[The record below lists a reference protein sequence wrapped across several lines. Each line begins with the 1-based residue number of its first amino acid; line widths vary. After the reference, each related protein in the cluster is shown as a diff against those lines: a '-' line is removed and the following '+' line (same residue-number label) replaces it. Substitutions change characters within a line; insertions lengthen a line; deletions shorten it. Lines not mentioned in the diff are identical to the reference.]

1 MLIGIISKA
10 GIEKS
15 LDLASKIADKISIDH
30 DVWTSDVDD
39 IDTYRSKFKD
49 TQLVITLGGDG
60 TILRVARSISSFQ
73 IPILG
78 INLGRVG
85 FMTEIPYSDS
95 LKILDEVLKDINKF
109 RIEKRLMLKA
119 TGISNNQK
127 FELNALNDIVLGH
140 QSVSR
145 LMDIDVYVDSE
156 LMAEYRADGII
167 ISSPSGSTGYSL
179 AAGGPIITPEQK
191 LMLIQPIAPHMSLD
205 VGVVVP
211 DNSKISINIA
221 SPNKAVVSADGF
233 DEVVLGE
240 KDKIDVEI
248 SKHVTRFIRL
258 NNQSDF
264 YKQLTSF
271 QSNLLY
277 LIIS

>member
-1 MLIGIISKA
+1 MYIGIISKV
-10 GIEKS
+10 GIQKS
-15 LDLASKIADKISIDH
+15 LTLANDLELSLNKDH
-30 DVWTSDVDD
+30 DVWISDVDE
-39 IDTYRSKFKD
+39 IDSHNKSFSTTD
-49 TQLVITLGGDG
+49 LLITLGGDG
-60 TILRVARSISSFQ
+60 TILRVARSTIGYD

-85 FMTEIPYSDS
+85 FMTEIPYEFAINTI
-95 LKILDEVLKDINKF
+95 KEVLSDFSKM
-109 RIEKRLMLKA
+109 RIEERIMLSAK
-119 TGISNNQK
+119 GVSNNKQ

-145 LMDIDVYVDSE
+145 LMDIDVYVDSAQ
-156 LMAEYRADGII
+156 MAQYRADGII

-211 DNSKISINIA
+211 SNSKISINIT

-233 DEVVLGE
+233 DEVVLGST
-240 KDKIDVEI
+240 DKIDVEI
-248 SKHVTRFIRL
+248 SKSLTKFIRL
-258 NNQSDF
+258 NPESDF
-264 YKQLTSF
+264 YSQLTTRLKRDVLK
-271 QSNLLY
+271 NN
-277 LIIS
+277 

>member
-15 LDLASKIADKISIDH
+15 LDLASKIADKISIAH
-30 DVWTSDVDD
+30 DVWVSDVDD

-60 TILRVARSISSFQ
+60 TILRVARSISSFE

-167 ISSPSGSTGYSL
+167 ISS
-179 AAGGPIITPEQK
+179 EQK

-211 DNSKISINIA
+211 DDSKISINIA

-264 YKQLTSF
+264 YKQLTSRLKRDVLK
-271 QSNLLY
+271 NE
-277 LIIS
+277 

>member
-1 MLIGIISKA
+1 MHIGIISKV
-10 GIEKS
+10 GIQKS
-15 LDLASKIADKISIDH
+15 LTLANDLVLSLKKDH
-30 DVWTSDVDD
+30 DVWVSDVDE
-39 IDTYRSKFKD
+39 IDSYTKSFAKTD
-49 TQLVITLGGDG
+49 VLITLGGDG
-60 TILRVARSISSFQ
+60 TILRVARSTIGHD

-85 FMTEIPYSDS
+85 FMTEIPYEYAINTI
-95 LKILDEVLKDINKF
+95 KEVLADFSKM
-109 RIEKRLMLKA
+109 RIEERIMLSAK
-119 TGISNNQK
+119 GVSNNKQ

-145 LMDIDVYVDSE
+145 LMDIDVYVDSAQ
-156 LMAEYRADGII
+156 MAQYRADGII

-211 DNSKISINIA
+211 SHSKISINIT

-233 DEVVLGE
+233 DEVVLG
-240 KDKIDVEI
+240 
-248 SKHVTRFIRL
+248 
-258 NNQSDF
+258 
-264 YKQLTSF
+264 
-271 QSNLLY
+271 
-277 LIIS
+277 

>member
-15 LDLASKIADKISIDH
+15 LDLASQIADKISMGH
-30 DVWTSDVDD
+30 DVWESDVDD

-264 YKQLTSF
+264 YKQLTSRLKRDVLK
-271 QSNLLY
+271 NE
-277 LIIS
+277 

>member
-1 MLIGIISKA
+1 MHIGIISKV
-10 GIEKS
+10 GIQKS
-15 LDLASKIADKISIDH
+15 LTLANDLELSLKKDH
-30 DVWTSDVDD
+30 DVWISDVDE
-39 IDTYRSKFKD
+39 IDSYAKSFAKTD
-49 TQLVITLGGDG
+49 VLITLGGDG
-60 TILRVARSISSFQ
+60 TILRVARSTIGHD

-85 FMTEIPYSDS
+85 FMTEIPYEHAINTI
-95 LKILDEVLKDINKF
+95 KEVLADFSKM
-109 RIEKRLMLKA
+109 RIEERIMLSAK
-119 TGISNNQK
+119 GVSNNKQ

-145 LMDIDVYVDSE
+145 LMDIDVYVDSAQ
-156 LMAEYRADGII
+156 MAQYRADGII

-211 DNSKISINIA
+211 SHSKISINIT

-233 DEVVLGE
+233 DEVVLGST
-240 KDKIDVEI
+240 DKIDVEI
-248 SKHVTRFIRL
+248 SKSLTKFIRL
-258 NNQSDF
+258 NPESDF
-264 YKQLTSF
+264 YSQLTTRLKRDVLK
-271 QSNLLY
+271 NN
-277 LIIS
+277 

>member
-15 LDLASKIADKISIDH
+15 LELASKISDKISINH
-30 DVWTSDVDD
+30 DVWISDVDD

-60 TILRVARSISSFQ
+60 TILRVARSISSFE

-95 LKILDEVLKDINKF
+95 IKILDEVLKDINKF

-119 TGISNNQK
+119 TGISNNKK

-258 NNQSDF
+258 NKQSDF
-264 YKQLTSF
+264 YKQLTSR
-271 QSNLLY
+271 LKRDVLKKE
-277 LIIS
+277 

>member
-15 LDLASKIADKISIDH
+15 LDLASKIADKISIAH

-60 TILRVARSISSFQ
+60 TILRVARSISSFE

-264 YKQLTSF
+264 YKQLTSRLKRDVLK
-271 QSNLLY
+271 NE
-277 LIIS
+277 

>member
-39 IDTYRSKFKD
+39 IDTYRSKFND

-60 TILRVARSISSFQ
+60 TILRVARSISSFE

-156 LMAEYRADGII
+156 LMAEFRADGII

-179 AAGGPIITPEQK
+179 AAGGPIIPPEQK

-264 YKQLTSF
+264 YKQLTSRLKRDVLK
-271 QSNLLY
+271 NE
-277 LIIS
+277 

>member
-1 MLIGIISKA
+1 MHIGIISKV
-10 GIEKS
+10 GIQKS
-15 LDLASKIADKISIDH
+15 LTLANDLELSLKKDH
-30 DVWTSDVDD
+30 DVWISDVDE
-39 IDTYRSKFKD
+39 IDSYAKSFAKTD
-49 TQLVITLGGDG
+49 VLITLGGDG
-60 TILRVARSISSFQ
+60 TILRVARSTIGYD

-85 FMTEIPYSDS
+85 FMTEIPYEHAINTI
-95 LKILDEVLKDINKF
+95 KEVLANFSKM
-109 RIEKRLMLKA
+109 RIEERIMISAK
-119 TGISNNQK
+119 GVSNNKQ

-145 LMDIDVYVDSE
+145 LMDIDVYVDSAQ
-156 LMAEYRADGII
+156 MAQYRADGII

-211 DNSKISINIA
+211 SHSKISINIT

-233 DEVVLGE
+233 DEVVLGST
-240 KDKIDVEI
+240 DKIDVEI
-248 SKHVTRFIRL
+248 SKSLTKFIRL
-258 NNQSDF
+258 NPESDF
-264 YKQLTSF
+264 YSQLTTRLKRDVLK
-271 QSNLLY
+271 NN
-277 LIIS
+277 

>member
-1 MLIGIISKA
+1 MRIGIISKV
-10 GIEKS
+10 GIQKS
-15 LDLASKIADKISIDH
+15 LTLANDLELLLKKDH
-30 DVWTSDVDD
+30 DVWISDVDE
-39 IDTYRSKFKD
+39 IDSYAKSFAKTD
-49 TQLVITLGGDG
+49 VLITLGGDG
-60 TILRVARSISSFQ
+60 TILRVARSTIGHD

-85 FMTEIPYSDS
+85 FMTEIPYEHAINTI
-95 LKILDEVLKDINKF
+95 KEVLANFSKM
-109 RIEKRLMLKA
+109 RIEERIMLSAK
-119 TGISNNQK
+119 GVSNNKQ

-145 LMDIDVYVDSE
+145 LMDIDVYVDSAQ
-156 LMAEYRADGII
+156 MAQYRADGII

-211 DNSKISINIA
+211 SHSKISINIT

-233 DEVVLGE
+233 DEVVLGST
-240 KDKIDVEI
+240 DKIDVEI
-248 SKHVTRFIRL
+248 SKSLTKFIRL
-258 NNQSDF
+258 NPESDF
-264 YKQLTSF
+264 YSQLTTRLKRDVLK
-271 QSNLLY
+271 NN
-277 LIIS
+277 

>member
-1 MLIGIISKA
+1 MHIGIISKV
-10 GIEKS
+10 GIQKS
-15 LDLASKIADKISIDH
+15 LTLANDLELSLKKDH
-30 DVWTSDVDD
+30 DVWISDVDE
-39 IDTYRSKFKD
+39 IDSYAKSFAKTD
-49 TQLVITLGGDG
+49 VLITLGGDG
-60 TILRVARSISSFQ
+60 TILRVARSTIGHD

-85 FMTEIPYSDS
+85 FMTEIPYEYAINTI
-95 LKILDEVLKDINKF
+95 KEVLADFSKM
-109 RIEKRLMLKA
+109 RIEERIMLSAK
-119 TGISNNQK
+119 GVSNNKQ

-145 LMDIDVYVDSE
+145 LMDIDVYVDSAQ
-156 LMAEYRADGII
+156 MAQYRADGII

-211 DNSKISINIA
+211 SHSKISINIT

-233 DEVVLGE
+233 DEVVLGST
-240 KDKIDVEI
+240 DKIDVEI
-248 SKHVTRFIRL
+248 SKSLTKFIRL
-258 NNQSDF
+258 NPESDF
-264 YKQLTSF
+264 YSQLTTRLKRDVLK
-271 QSNLLY
+271 NN
-277 LIIS
+277 

>member
-15 LDLASKIADKISIDH
+15 LDLASKIADKISMGH
-30 DVWTSDVDD
+30 DVWESDVDD
-39 IDTYRSKFKD
+39 IDTYRSKFND

-60 TILRVARSISSFQ
+60 TILRVARSISSFE

-264 YKQLTSF
+264 YKQLTSRLKRDVLK
-271 QSNLLY
+271 NE
-277 LIIS
+277 

>member
-264 YKQLTSF
+264 YKQLTSRLKRDVLK
-271 QSNLLY
+271 NE
-277 LIIS
+277 

>member
-1 MLIGIISKA
+1 MLIGIISKS

-15 LDLASKIADKISIDH
+15 LDLASKIADKISMDH
-30 DVWTSDVDD
+30 DVWVSDVDD

-264 YKQLTSF
+264 YKQLTSRLKRDVLK
-271 QSNLLY
+271 NE
-277 LIIS
+277 

>member
-1 MLIGIISKA
+1 MHIGIISKV
-10 GIEKS
+10 GIQKS
-15 LDLASKIADKISIDH
+15 LTLANDLELLLKKDH
-30 DVWTSDVDD
+30 DVWISDVDE
-39 IDTYRSKFKD
+39 IDSYAKSFAKTD
-49 TQLVITLGGDG
+49 VLITLGGDG
-60 TILRVARSISSFQ
+60 TILRVARSTIGHD

-85 FMTEIPYSDS
+85 FMTEIPYEHAINTI
-95 LKILDEVLKDINKF
+95 KEVLANFSKM
-109 RIEKRLMLKA
+109 RIEERIMISAK
-119 TGISNNQK
+119 GVSNNKQ

-145 LMDIDVYVDSE
+145 LMDIDVYVDSAQ
-156 LMAEYRADGII
+156 MAQYRADGII

-211 DNSKISINIA
+211 SHSKISINIT

-233 DEVVLGE
+233 DEVVLGST
-240 KDKIDVEI
+240 DKIDVEI
-248 SKHVTRFIRL
+248 SKSLTKFIRL
-258 NNQSDF
+258 NPESDF
-264 YKQLTSF
+264 YSQLTTRLKRDVLK
-271 QSNLLY
+271 NN
-277 LIIS
+277 

>member
-1 MLIGIISKA
+1 MHIGIISKV
-10 GIEKS
+10 GIQKS
-15 LDLASKIADKISIDH
+15 LTLANDLVLSLKKDH
-30 DVWTSDVDD
+30 DVWVSDVDE
-39 IDTYRSKFKD
+39 IDSYTKSFAKTD
-49 TQLVITLGGDG
+49 VLITLGGDG
-60 TILRVARSISSFQ
+60 TILRVARSTIGHD

-85 FMTEIPYSDS
+85 FMTEIPYEHAINTI
-95 LKILDEVLKDINKF
+95 KEVLANFSKM
-109 RIEKRLMLKA
+109 RIEERIMISAK
-119 TGISNNQK
+119 GVSNNKQ

-145 LMDIDVYVDSE
+145 LMDIDVYVDSAQ
-156 LMAEYRADGII
+156 MAQYRADGII

-211 DNSKISINIA
+211 SHSKISINIT

-233 DEVVLGE
+233 DEVVLGST
-240 KDKIDVEI
+240 DKIDVEI
-248 SKHVTRFIRL
+248 SKSLTKFIRL
-258 NNQSDF
+258 NPESDF
-264 YKQLTSF
+264 YSQLTTRLKRDVLK
-271 QSNLLY
+271 NN
-277 LIIS
+277 

>member
-1 MLIGIISKA
+1 MHIGIISKV
-10 GIEKS
+10 GIQKS
-15 LDLASKIADKISIDH
+15 LTLANDLELSLKKDH
-30 DVWTSDVDD
+30 DVWVSDVDE
-39 IDTYRSKFKD
+39 IDSYTKSFAKTD
-49 TQLVITLGGDG
+49 VLITLGGDG
-60 TILRVARSISSFQ
+60 TILRVARSTIGHD

-85 FMTEIPYSDS
+85 FMTEIPYEYAINTI
-95 LKILDEVLKDINKF
+95 KEVLADFSKM
-109 RIEKRLMLKA
+109 RIEERIMLSAK
-119 TGISNNQK
+119 GVSNNKQ

-145 LMDIDVYVDSE
+145 LMDIDVYVDSAQ
-156 LMAEYRADGII
+156 MAQYRADGII

-211 DNSKISINIA
+211 SHSKISINIT

-233 DEVVLGE
+233 DEVVLGST
-240 KDKIDVEI
+240 DKIDVEI
-248 SKHVTRFIRL
+248 SKSLTKFIRL
-258 NNQSDF
+258 NPESDF
-264 YKQLTSF
+264 YSQLTTRLKRDVLK
-271 QSNLLY
+271 NN
-277 LIIS
+277 

>member
-10 GIEKS
+10 GIEIS
-15 LDLASKIADKISIDH
+15 LDLASKIADKISMDH
-30 DVWTSDVDD
+30 DVWVSDVDD
-39 IDTYRSKFKD
+39 IDTYRFKFKD

-60 TILRVARSISSFQ
+60 TILRVARSISSFE

-205 VGVVVP
+205 VGVIVP
-211 DNSKISINIA
+211 DHSKISINIA

-258 NNQSDF
+258 KSPSDF
-264 YKQLTSF
+264 YKQLTSRLKRDVLK
-271 QSNLLY
+271 NE
-277 LIIS
+277 

>member
-179 AAGGPIITPEQK
+179 AAGGPIISPEQK

-264 YKQLTSF
+264 YKQLTSRLKRDVLK
-271 QSNLLY
+271 NE
-277 LIIS
+277 

>member
-15 LDLASKIADKISIDH
+15 LDLASKIADKISIAH
-30 DVWTSDVDD
+30 DVWVSDVDD

-264 YKQLTSF
+264 YKQLTSRLKRDVLK
-271 QSNLLY
+271 NE
-277 LIIS
+277 

>member
-10 GIEKS
+10 RIEKS
-15 LDLASKIADKISIDH
+15 LDLASKIADKISIAH
-30 DVWTSDVDD
+30 DVWVSDVDD

-60 TILRVARSISSFQ
+60 TILRVARSISSFE

-179 AAGGPIITPEQK
+179 AAGGSIITPEQK

-205 VGVVVP
+205 VGVIVP
-211 DNSKISINIA
+211 DHSKISINIA

-233 DEVVLGE
+233 DEVVLGST
-240 KDKIDVEI
+240 DKIDVEI
-248 SKHVTRFIRL
+248 SKSLTKFIRL
-258 NNQSDF
+258 NPESDF
-264 YKQLTSF
+264 YSQLTTRLKRDVLK
-271 QSNLLY
+271 NN
-277 LIIS
+277 

>member
-1 MLIGIISKA
+1 MHIGIISKV
-10 GIEKS
+10 GIQKS
-15 LDLASKIADKISIDH
+15 LTLANDLELLLKKDH
-30 DVWTSDVDD
+30 DVWISDVDE
-39 IDTYRSKFKD
+39 IDSYAKSFAKTD
-49 TQLVITLGGDG
+49 VLITLGGDG
-60 TILRVARSISSFQ
+60 TILRVARSTIGHD

-85 FMTEIPYSDS
+85 FMTEIPYEHAINTI
-95 LKILDEVLKDINKF
+95 KEVLANFSKM
-109 RIEKRLMLKA
+109 RIEERIMLSAK
-119 TGISNNQK
+119 GVSNNKQ

-145 LMDIDVYVDSE
+145 LMDIDVYVDSAQ
-156 LMAEYRADGII
+156 MAQYRADGII

-211 DNSKISINIA
+211 SHSKISINIT

-233 DEVVLGE
+233 DEVVLGST
-240 KDKIDVEI
+240 DKIDVEI
-248 SKHVTRFIRL
+248 SKSLTKFIRL
-258 NNQSDF
+258 NPESDF
-264 YKQLTSF
+264 YSQLTTRLKRDVLK
-271 QSNLLY
+271 NN
-277 LIIS
+277 

>member
-15 LDLASKIADKISIDH
+15 LDLASKIADKISIAH
-30 DVWTSDVDD
+30 DVWVSDVDD

-60 TILRVARSISSFQ
+60 TILRVARSISSFE

-145 LMDIDVYVDSE
+145 LRDIDVYVDSE

-240 KDKIDVEI
+240 KDKIDVET

-264 YKQLTSF
+264 YKQLTSRLKRDVLK
-271 QSNLLY
+271 NE
-277 LIIS
+277 

>member
-15 LDLASKIADKISIDH
+15 LDLASKIADKISIAH
-30 DVWTSDVDD
+30 DVWVSDVDD

-60 TILRVARSISSFQ
+60 TILRVARSISSFE

-211 DNSKISINIA
+211 DDSKISINIA

-264 YKQLTSF
+264 YKQLTSRLKRDVLK
-271 QSNLLY
+271 NE
-277 LIIS
+277 

>member
-240 KDKIDVEI
+240 KDKIDVET

-264 YKQLTSF
+264 YKQLTSR
-271 QSNLLY
+271 SKRDVLKNE
-277 LIIS
+277 

>member
-1 MLIGIISKA
+1 MHIGIISKV
-10 GIEKS
+10 GIQKS
-15 LDLASKIADKISIDH
+15 LTLANDLELLLKKDH
-30 DVWTSDVDD
+30 EVWISDVDE
-39 IDTYRSKFKD
+39 IDSYTKSFAKTD
-49 TQLVITLGGDG
+49 VLITLGGDG
-60 TILRVARSISSFQ
+60 TILRVARSTIGYD

-85 FMTEIPYSDS
+85 FMTEIPYEYAINTI
-95 LKILDEVLKDINKF
+95 KEVLADFSKI
-109 RIEKRLMLKA
+109 RIEERIMISAK
-119 TGISNNQK
+119 GVSNNKQ

-145 LMDIDVYVDSE
+145 LMDIDVYVDSTQ
-156 LMAEYRADGII
+156 MAQYRADGII

-211 DNSKISINIA
+211 SHSKISINIT

-233 DEVVLGE
+233 DEVVLGST
-240 KDKIDVEI
+240 DKIDVEI
-248 SKHVTRFIRL
+248 SESLTKFIRL
-258 NNQSDF
+258 NPESDF
-264 YKQLTSF
+264 YSQLTTRLKRDVLK
-271 QSNLLY
+271 NN
-277 LIIS
+277 

>member
-15 LDLASKIADKISIDH
+15 LDLAGKIADKISMDH
-30 DVWTSDVDD
+30 DVWVSDVDD

-60 TILRVARSISSFQ
+60 TILRVARSISSFE

-264 YKQLTSF
+264 YKQLTSRLKRDVLK
-271 QSNLLY
+271 NE
-277 LIIS
+277 

>member
-30 DVWTSDVDD
+30 DVWKSDVDD

-264 YKQLTSF
+264 YKQITSRLKRDVLK
-271 QSNLLY
+271 NE
-277 LIIS
+277 

>member
-240 KDKIDVEI
+240 KDKIDVET
-248 SKHVTRFIRL
+248 SKNVTRFIRL

-264 YKQLTSF
+264 YKQLTSRLKRDVLK
-271 QSNLLY
+271 NE
-277 LIIS
+277 

>member
-15 LDLASKIADKISIDH
+15 LDLATKIVEKISNDH
-30 DVWTSDVDD
+30 DVWLSDVDD
-39 IDTYRSKFKD
+39 IDIYRPKFNN
-49 TQLVITLGGDG
+49 TQLIITLGGDG
-60 TILRVARSISSFQ
+60 TILRVARSVSSFE

-95 LKILDEVLKDINKF
+95 MQILSEVLKNINKF

-119 TGISNNQK
+119 IGISNNKK
-127 FELNALNDIVLGH
+127 FELSALNDIVLGH

-156 LMAEYRADGII
+156 LMAQYRADGII

-205 VGVVVP
+205 VGVIVP
-211 DNSKISINIA
+211 DYSKISINIA

-264 YKQLTSF
+264 YKQLTTRLKRDVLK
-271 QSNLLY
+271 NE
-277 LIIS
+277 

>member
-15 LDLASKIADKISIDH
+15 LDLASKIADKISMDH
-30 DVWTSDVDD
+30 DVWISDVDD

-60 TILRVARSISSFQ
+60 TILRVARSISSFE

-211 DNSKISINIA
+211 DDSKISINIA

-264 YKQLTSF
+264 YKQLTSRLKRDVLK
-271 QSNLLY
+271 NE
-277 LIIS
+277 

>member
-1 MLIGIISKA
+1 MHIGIISKV
-10 GIEKS
+10 GIQKS
-15 LDLASKIADKISIDH
+15 LTLANDLVLSLKKDH
-30 DVWTSDVDD
+30 DVWVSDVDE
-39 IDTYRSKFKD
+39 IDSYTKSFAKTD
-49 TQLVITLGGDG
+49 VLITLGGDG
-60 TILRVARSISSFQ
+60 TILRVARSTIGHD

-85 FMTEIPYSDS
+85 FMTEIPYEYAINTI
-95 LKILDEVLKDINKF
+95 KEVLADFSKM
-109 RIEKRLMLKA
+109 RIEERIMLSAK
-119 TGISNNQK
+119 GVSNNKQ

-145 LMDIDVYVDSE
+145 LMDIDVYVDSAQ
-156 LMAEYRADGII
+156 MAQYRADGII

-211 DNSKISINIA
+211 SHSKISINIT

-233 DEVVLGE
+233 DEVVLGST
-240 KDKIDVEI
+240 DKIDVEI
-248 SKHVTRFIRL
+248 SKSLTKFIRL
-258 NNQSDF
+258 NPESDF
-264 YKQLTSF
+264 YSQLTTRLKRDVLK
-271 QSNLLY
+271 NN
-277 LIIS
+277 

>member
-1 MLIGIISKA
+1 
-10 GIEKS
+10 
-15 LDLASKIADKISIDH
+15 
-30 DVWTSDVDD
+30 
-39 IDTYRSKFKD
+39 
-49 TQLVITLGGDG
+49 
-60 TILRVARSISSFQ
+60 
-73 IPILG
+73 
-78 INLGRVG
+78 
-85 FMTEIPYSDS
+85 MTEIPYSDS
-95 LKILDEVLKDINKF
+95 LEILAEVLKDVNKF

-119 TGISNNQK
+119 IGISNNQK

-156 LMAEYRADGII
+156 LMAQYRADGII

-205 VGVVVP
+205 VGVIVP
-211 DNSKISINIA
+211 DHSKISINIA

-248 SKHVTRFIRL
+248 SKDVTRFIRL
-258 NNQSDF
+258 KNPSDF
-264 YKQLTSF
+264 YKQLTSRLKRDVLK
-271 QSNLLY
+271 NE
-277 LIIS
+277 

>member
-95 LKILDEVLKDINKF
+95 LKILGEVLKDINKF

-127 FELNALNDIVLGH
+127 FELIALNDIVLGH

-264 YKQLTSF
+264 YKQLTSRLKREVLK
-271 QSNLLY
+271 NE
-277 LIIS
+277 

>member
-60 TILRVARSISSFQ
+60 TILRVARSISSFE

-240 KDKIDVEI
+240 KDKIDVET

-264 YKQLTSF
+264 YKQLTSRLKRDVLK
-271 QSNLLY
+271 NE
-277 LIIS
+277 

>member
-15 LDLASKIADKISIDH
+15 LDLASKIADKISMDH
-30 DVWTSDVDD
+30 DVWVSDVDD

-60 TILRVARSISSFQ
+60 TILRVARSISSFE

-240 KDKIDVEI
+240 KDKIDVET

-264 YKQLTSF
+264 YKQLTSRLKRDVLK
-271 QSNLLY
+271 NE
-277 LIIS
+277 

>member
-60 TILRVARSISSFQ
+60 TILRVARSISNFQ

-85 FMTEIPYSDS
+85 FMTEIRYSDS

-264 YKQLTSF
+264 YKQLTSRLKRDVLK
-271 QSNLLY
+271 NE
-277 LIIS
+277 

>member
-10 GIEKS
+10 RIEKS
-15 LDLASKIADKISIDH
+15 LDLASKIADKISMGH
-30 DVWTSDVDD
+30 DIWVSDVDD

-60 TILRVARSISSFQ
+60 TILRVARSISSFE

-85 FMTEIPYSDS
+85 FMTEIPYFDS

-145 LMDIDVYVDSE
+145 LMDIE
-156 LMAEYRADGII
+156 IGRA
-167 ISSPSGSTGYSL
+167 
-179 AAGGPIITPEQK
+179 
-191 LMLIQPIAPHMSLD
+191 
-205 VGVVVP
+205 
-211 DNSKISINIA
+211 
-221 SPNKAVVSADGF
+221 
-233 DEVVLGE
+233 
-240 KDKIDVEI
+240 
-248 SKHVTRFIRL
+248 HV
-258 NNQSDF
+258 
-264 YKQLTSF
+264 
-271 QSNLLY
+271 
-277 LIIS
+277 

>member
-15 LDLASKIADKISIDH
+15 LDLASQIADKISMGH
-30 DVWTSDVDD
+30 DVWESDVDD

-60 TILRVARSISSFQ
+60 TILRVARSISSFE

-211 DNSKISINIA
+211 DDSKISINIA

-264 YKQLTSF
+264 YKQLTSRLKRDVLK
-271 QSNLLY
+271 NE
-277 LIIS
+277 